1 MRGQAPETSDSLY
14 RMRLADA
21 ACVPI
26 CGEMNALNPSP
37 CGALDARFLRAVEA
51 WCDLNGTTAG
61 AFGTAACRDRG
72 FVASLRE
79 GRCPRLS
86 TVDRALAVM
95 EEPPASPAFIGEV
108 ETFLAV
114 TGTKRSALG
123 LKATGNPSFVA
134 QLLAGVSP
142 SLATV
147 EAVRAW
153 MAANADEAER
163 RELRARAGTMP
174 SFLTGEPPPSPE
186 PRSRPKDRD
195 SGTERP
201 GRRPDDGR
209 YVNTREAAERLGLAP
224 ATLARYRITGEG
236 PVHHRFGGC
245 VRYSADDLEAWSAGR
260 RRGRARDTAG
270 NAYARR
276 LKP

>member
-1 MRGQAPETSDSLY
+1 
-14 RMRLADA
+14 MRLADD
-21 ACVPI
+21 ACAPI

-37 CGALDARFLRAVEA
+37 CGTLDARFLRAVEA
-51 WCDLNGTTAG
+51 WCARNGTTAG
-61 AFGTAACRDRG
+61 TFGTTACRDRG
-72 FVASLRE
+72 FVASLRK

-108 ETFLAV
+108 EAFLVV
-114 TGTKRSALG
+114 TGTKRSLLG

-142 SLATV
+142 RLATV

-153 MAANADEAER
+153 MAANADAAER
-163 RELRARAGTMP
+163 RAIRARTGAMP
-174 SFLTGEPPPSPE
+174 SFLAGEPLPPPE
-186 PRSRPKDRD
+186 PRSRPENRD

-201 GRRPDDGR
+201 GQRPEDGR
-209 YVNTREAAERLGLAP
+209 YLDTREAAERLGLAP

-236 PVHHRFGGC
+236 PVHLRFGGC
-245 VRYSADDLEAWSAGR
+245 VRYGANDLEAWEAGR
-260 RRGRARDTAG
+260 RRSRRREAARQAS
-270 NAYARR
+270 
-276 LKP
+276 P